1 MHKYTIGQ
9 IIHHRRY
16 DYRGVVV
23 DADRECMANNDWYS
37 QNRTQP
43 SRDQPWY
50 RVLVEGGN
58 ETYVAEENLELD
70 ALGDRVEHPLVDK
83 MFPTFH
89 SGRYY
94 RQSFN

>member
-1 MHKYTIGQ
+1 MYRYAIGQ

-16 DYRGVVV
+16 DYRGVVAN
-23 DADRECMANNDWYS
+23 ADGECMAGDDWYS
-37 QNRTQP
+37 SNRTQP
-43 SRDQPWY
+43 SREQPWY

-58 ETYVAEENLELD
+58 ETYVAEENLEID
-70 ALGDRVEHPLVDK
+70 ALGDPIDHPLVK
-83 MFPTFH
+83 KLFPTFH